1 MGRCSAESYGL
12 RAMPDTAP
20 VAPETSDDLRSRL
33 RRAEAR
39 EDLLRHAFACMPDV
53 VAIAGSD
60 DRAVH
65 VNESA
70 RGLAGLEA
78 GVRVLG
84 ALADAGVS
92 HTVLA
97 DLLTSL
103 EQRGR
108 GTAEVELLDRRG
120 EIRDVTI

>member
-1 MGRCSAESYGL
+1 MGSYGAESYGL

-20 VAPETSDDLRSRL
+20 VAPETSDDVRSRL

-39 EDLLRHAFACMPDV
+39 EELLRHAFACMPDV
-53 VAIAGSD
+53 IAIAGND

-70 RGLAGLEA
+70 RGLAGLDA
-78 GVRVLG
+78 GVRVLS

-97 DLLTSL
+97 ELLTSL
-103 EQRGR
+103 ERRGS
-108 GTAEVELLDRRG
+108 GVAEVELRDRRG
-120 EIRDVTI
+120 